1 MTDKNALL
9 VEEQALYEQEQ
20 GLVQMEAQLHAQ
32 EQGVAQMERAFQ
44 KKNRALVNL
53 ASYVKEQ
60 EASLLRRA
68 EAMGTKALALAEKLL
83 NEGDSKEGPP
93 DLDLG
98 RLSDRQSL
106 MHKRREQLSQRMG
119 LIEEREALYAARTDT
134 LDRAESQ
141 VSELEQKLVR
151 RESSVSETA
160 RQVFSSSSTLL
171 DEDDEEGDPAGY
183 DPNDYGASAPRTVRA
198 PAEAPV
204 ANSTSAFGRQNSTP
218 HTESTQI
225 FTPAAARAESA
236 SVAASES
243 VLGESGASDSEEDDG
258 IGGLSRAED
267 KATRKRAN
275 ARARVRTNQFKITL
289 EAHLEV
295 TEPHHFFR
303 YENDGVEDLPGL
315 FIATPNLLKVGRE
328 VRIRVGRGGK
338 FLEATG
344 IVAWRRQRGDSG
356 GVPGM
361 GIELLNLSDP
371 EKVQVVKWT
380 EERAPVNI

>member
-60 EASLLRRA
+60 ESSLLRRA
-68 EAMGTKALALAEKLL
+68 EAMGPKALALAEKLL
-83 NEGDSKEGPP
+83 NEGDAKAGPA

-98 RLSDRQSL
+98 RLSERQSL
-106 MHKRREQLSQRMG
+106 LHKRRDQLSQRMA

-141 VSELEQKLVR
+141 VSDLEQKLVR

-183 DPNDYGASAPRTVRA
+183 DLSDYGASAPRQARA
-198 PAEAPV
+198 PAEAPGPV
-204 ANSTSAFGRQNSTP
+204 STSAFGRPNTAP
-218 HTESTQI
+218 RVESTQM
-225 FTPAAARAESA
+225 FTPAAARAESP

-243 VLGESGASDSEEDDG
+243 VLGESGATDSEEDDG
-258 IGGLSRAED
+258 IGGVSRAED

-289 EAHLEV
+289 EAHLET

-303 YENDGVEDLPGL
+303 YENDGEDDLPGL

-371 EKVQVVKWT
+371 EKAQVSRWT
-380 EERAPVNI
+380 EERSPVTI